1 MVRIAVVEK
10 DKCHPMECGNYLCAR
25 LCPVNKTGAACIV
38 KGEDGKAKI
47 DADLCTGCGICPKR
61 CPFGAIHIINLPEA
75 INKPPIHRYGSNG
88 FHLYNLPTPLFGSVV
103 GVLGRN
109 GGGKSTAL
117 KILAG
122 GIKPNLGR
130 DQDASHQ
137 DIINYFKG
145 QEAQAYFEKARDGR
159 IRVAYKPQIVDSI
172 PKMHKGTVRSLLEKT
187 NEKKKLEQYAKV
199 LEIDTIL
206 DHDIASVS
214 GGELQRIAI
223 CATALKKANVF
234 LFDEPTSYLDIKQ
247 RINVSRFIRELVE
260 DAEPN
265 AQGDKEKNAVIV
277 IEHDLI
283 ILDYMTDLVHIMYGE
298 VGGYGV
304 VSQPMTSRV
313 GINTYLSGFLKDENM
328 RFREHAIKFDI
339 TPAARPGA
347 PKKMLSW
354 QGLKKNLG
362 TFSLEAPEGFIAQNE
377 VYGML
382 GENGIGKTTFVKIL
396 ANVHGPDA
404 GTVASERTD
413 MKVSYKPQYLESDSD
428 MLVAMAL
435 KEVIEKYD
443 ALLVRPLQLKDLF
456 TQKLG
461 ELSGGELQRVA
472 IAQCLAR
479 DAALYLLDEPS
490 AYLDV
495 EQRLAVA
502 KVIREVME
510 HKGASCMVVDHD
522 LLFVDYLSNRV
533 CVCTGLPARHGTI
546 EGPFDKEQ
554 GMNSF
559 LREMNLT
566 FRKDPESHRP
576 RANKPGSQIDQ
587 QQRAAGKMYG

>member
-10 DKCHPMECGNYLCAR
+10 DKCHPMQCGNYLCAR

-38 KGEDGKAKI
+38 KGEDNKAKI

-88 FHLYNLPTPLFGSVV
+88 FHLYNLPTPLFGKVV

-122 GIKPNLGR
+122 AVKPNLGK
-130 DQDASHQ
+130 DSDATHHEV
-137 DIINYFKG
+137 INYFKG
-145 QEAQAYFEKARDGR
+145 QEAQAYFEKVRDGT
-159 IRVAYKPQIVDSI
+159 IRVAYKPQTVDGI
-172 PKMHKGTVRSLLEKT
+172 PKHHNGTVRQLLEKA
-187 NEKKKLEQYAKV
+187 NEKKKLEQYAKL
-199 LEIDTIL
+199 LEIDTVL

-223 CATALKKANVF
+223 CATALKKANVY

-247 RINVSRFIRELVE
+247 RVSVSRFIRNLVD
-260 DAEPN
+260 DANGE
-265 AQGDKEKNAVIV
+265 EKNAVLV

-283 ILDYMTDLVHIMYGE
+283 ILDFMTDLVHIMYGE

-328 RFREHAIKFDI
+328 RFRDYAITFDI
-339 TPAARPGA
+339 TPQSTPTT

-354 QGLKKNLG
+354 ERIKKKVG

-382 GENGIGKTTFVKIL
+382 GENGIGKTTFVRIL
-396 ANVHGPDA
+396 ANDHAPDS
-404 GTVASERTD
+404 GSVQSDRSVQ
-413 MKVSYKPQYLESDSD
+413 VSYKPQYLESESEQLTAD
-428 MLVAMAL
+428 VL
-435 KEVIEKYD
+435 KQVNEKYE
-443 ALLVRPLQLKDLF
+443 ALLVRPLQLKDLY
-456 TQKLG
+456 TKKLC

-479 DAALYLLDEPS
+479 DAQLYLLDEPS

-510 HKGASCMVVDHD
+510 HKGASCLVVDHD

-533 CVCTGLPARHGTI
+533 CVCTGVAAHSGTI
-546 EGPFDKEQ
+546 EGPFDKEH
-554 GMNSF
+554 GMNMF
-559 LREMNLT
+559 LKEMNLT
-566 FRKDPESHRP
+566 FRKDPESFRP

-587 QQRAAGKMYG
+587 QQRASGKMYG

>member
-1 MVRIAVVEK
+1 MQ
-10 DKCHPMECGNYLCAR
+10 CGNYLCAR

-38 KGEDGKAKI
+38 KGEDNKAKI

-88 FHLYNLPTPLFGSVV
+88 FHLYNLPTPLFGKVV

-122 GIKPNLGR
+122 AVKPNLGK
-130 DQDASHQ
+130 DSDATHHEV
-137 DIINYFKG
+137 INYFKG
-145 QEAQAYFEKARDGR
+145 QEAQAYFEKVRDGT
-159 IRVAYKPQIVDSI
+159 IRVAYKPQTVDGI
-172 PKMHKGTVRSLLEKT
+172 PKHHNGTVRQLLEKA
-187 NEKKKLEQYAKV
+187 NEKKKLEQYAKL
-199 LEIDTIL
+199 LEIDTVL

-223 CATALKKANVF
+223 CATALKKANVY

-247 RINVSRFIRELVE
+247 RVSVSRFIRNLVD
-260 DAEPN
+260 DANGE
-265 AQGDKEKNAVIV
+265 EKNAVLV

-283 ILDYMTDLVHIMYGE
+283 ILDFMTDLVHIMYGE

-328 RFREHAIKFDI
+328 RFRDYAITFDI
-339 TPAARPGA
+339 TPQSTPTT

-354 QGLKKNLG
+354 ERIKKKVG

-382 GENGIGKTTFVKIL
+382 GENGIGKTTFVRIL
-396 ANVHGPDA
+396 ANDHAPDS
-404 GTVASERTD
+404 GSVQSDRSVQ
-413 MKVSYKPQYLESDSD
+413 VSYKPQYLESESEQLTAD
-428 MLVAMAL
+428 VL
-435 KEVIEKYD
+435 KQVNEKYE
-443 ALLVRPLQLKDLF
+443 ALLVRPLQLKDLY
-456 TQKLG
+456 TKKLC

-479 DAALYLLDEPS
+479 DAQLYLLDEPS

-510 HKGASCMVVDHD
+510 HKGASCLVVDHD

-533 CVCTGLPARHGTI
+533 CVCTGVAAHSGTI
-546 EGPFDKEQ
+546 EGPFDKEH
-554 GMNSF
+554 GMNMF
-559 LREMNLT
+559 LKEMNLT
-566 FRKDPESHRP
+566 FRKDPESFRP

-587 QQRAAGKMYG
+587 QQRASGKMYG